1 MHSFSLFL
9 DDLTIFP
16 HSGEMTFGN
25 WWCSHRFVQPHATQ
39 QSQTVS
45 KHFPFWHSVHAD
57 TTNTWDGVYSNS
69 RSSCIMVHKA
79 RKSRMKTP
87 ADLDKYKGSI
97 SVSKIGPLT
106 LGPPRTQRK
115 RQEVTPSFTKALV
128 PVTMAKSCSLLTSK
142 DVFSQYHHLHRL
154 GSYVGCCRDTV
165 SYSGDY
171 VPSV

>member
-1 MHSFSLFL
+1 MILRY
-9 DDLTIFP
+9 
-16 HSGEMTFGN
+16 
-25 WWCSHRFVQPHATQ
+25 SHIKEKWLLETGGVLIDSYNLMQQ

-87 ADLDKYKGSI
+87 ADLGKYKGSI

-115 RQEVTPSFTKALV
+115 RQEMTPSFTKALV
-128 PVTMAKSCSLLTSK
+128 PVTTAKSCSLLTSK

-154 GSYVGCCRDTV
+154 GSYVGCCRNKF